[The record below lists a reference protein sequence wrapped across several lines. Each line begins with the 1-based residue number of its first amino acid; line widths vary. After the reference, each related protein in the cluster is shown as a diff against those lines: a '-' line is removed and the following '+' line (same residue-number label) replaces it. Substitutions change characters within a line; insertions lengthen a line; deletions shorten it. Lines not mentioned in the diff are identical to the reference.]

1 MIFRNCSTEQVNKGG
16 KVVEDRGIL
25 EEGNVQVTQMC
36 RQSTSKQTA
45 DLPLGVR
52 AVGLSR

>member
-1 MIFRNCSTEQVNKGG
+1 VIFRNCSTEQVNKGG